1 MDRNPGGVNHHW
13 NHCGVDVDKWFGC
26 EDDPVGPVVEGDRGG
41 GGEAV
46 CGHDGGHG
54 AGGTGSCQA
63 CSAGVGGVG
72 RGRGG
77 KLFSCW
83 GGYWWQGCGWR

>member
-1 MDRNPGGVNHHW
+1 MDRNPGGVDHYW
-13 NHCGVDVDKWFGC
+13 NHRGVDVDKWFGC
-26 EDDPVGPVVEGDRGG
+26 EDDPVRPVVERDGGG

-46 CGHDGGHG
+46 RGHNSGHG
-54 AGGTGSCQA
+54 AGGISSCQA

-72 RGRGG
+72 WDVGG

-83 GGYWWQGCGWR
+83 GGDWWQGCQGR